1 MCGVHPVDA
10 DSKPGGCHRY
20 RAMLALKNNA
30 AAGNVLGAGGHLFV
44 SSVDA
49 VTCARVF
56 IMSIANPSKYAIALC
71 GLPCLRCGMDNELTQ
86 YLKPAELVIL
96 DETEALRVKSRRD
109 AAYYGATI
117 RQIWDRARS
126 RRALK
131 IKREQA
137 HGH

>member
-1 MCGVHPVDA
+1 
-10 DSKPGGCHRY
+10 
-20 RAMLALKNNA
+20 
-30 AAGNVLGAGGHLFV
+30 
-44 SSVDA
+44 
-49 VTCARVF
+49 
-56 IMSIANPSKYAIALC
+56 
-71 GLPCLRCGMDNELTQ
+71 MDNELTQ

-96 DETEALRVKSRRD
+96 AETETLRVKSRRD

-137 HGH
+137 GGH

>member
-1 MCGVHPVDA
+1 M
-10 DSKPGGCHRY
+10 
-20 RAMLALKNNA
+20 
-30 AAGNVLGAGGHLFV
+30 
-44 SSVDA
+44 
-49 VTCARVF
+49 
-56 IMSIANPSKYAIALC
+56 MSIANPSKYAIALC

-96 DETEALRVKSRRD
+96 AETETLRVKSRRD

-131 IKREQA
+131 IKREQTG
-137 HGH
+137 GH